1 MTAACLRYAIVL
13 MAAAG
18 MSVLSAPV
26 GTFGGQEH
34 ECPVPERF
42 YTSEPLLTKTA
53 KALTGG
59 QEVVIAVLGGAS
71 TVGLAAGGGPGL
83 AWPARFSSVLAGRFP
98 SARIKVV
105 NLAVARQT
113 AKAAVERLVRDV
125 LLLKPTLV
133 IWETGTMEAV
143 RGIDVDEFRETVQ
156 AGINEPRAAGSEVVL
171 KNMQVPPETD
181 ARHDIAP
188 YLIAMRELA
197 EANDVPLFRR
207 RGIMRHWAE
216 SDLLDLRA
224 RDDAKRRQLA
234 AKLYDCIGHAMADFV
249 ARGVA
254 AAKAASSP
262 GSDR

>member
-1 MTAACLRYAIVL
+1 MTPAFLRYAIVL
-13 MAAAG
+13 IAAAG

-26 GTFGGQEH
+26 GTFGQEH

-83 AWPARFSSVLAGRFP
+83 AWPARLSSVLAGRFP

-156 AGINEPRAAGSEVVL
+156 AGINELRAAGAEVVL
-171 KNMQVPPETD
+171 MNMQFSRETD
-181 ARHDIAP
+181 AMIDFGP

-234 AKLYDCIGHAMADFV
+234 AKLYDCIGRALADFV
-249 ARGVA
+249 TRGVS
-254 AAKAASSP
+254 AAKPAANP

>member
-1 MTAACLRYAIVL
+1 MTPSFLRYAIVL
-13 MAAAG
+13 IAAAG

-26 GTFGGQEH
+26 GTFGQEH

-83 AWPARFSSVLAGRFP
+83 AWPARLSSVLAGRFP

-156 AGINEPRAAGSEVVL
+156 AGINELRAAGTEVVL
-171 KNMQVPPETD
+171 MNMQFSRETD
-181 ARHDIAP
+181 AMIQFGP
-188 YLIAMRELA
+188 YLTAIRELA

-234 AKLYDCIGHAMADFV
+234 AKLYDCIGRVMADFV
-249 ARGVA
+249 TRGVS
-254 AAKAASSP
+254 AAKPAANP